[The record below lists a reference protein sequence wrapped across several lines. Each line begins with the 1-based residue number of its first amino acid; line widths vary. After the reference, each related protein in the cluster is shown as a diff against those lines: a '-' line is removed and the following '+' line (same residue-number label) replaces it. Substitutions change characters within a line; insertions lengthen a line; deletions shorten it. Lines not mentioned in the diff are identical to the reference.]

1 MRRICQMTLW
11 LGLPLCAAGAPLT
24 DVETVTRY
32 LETKPLTWEVDK
44 ADAGKAARMSVR
56 VLSAEEAVSAI
67 DTIFSKKFLPGG
79 NDVIG
84 YPRLKRLVKDGLAV
98 AFAYDV
104 ETADDVRIVWR
115 GCKKDPSADDSAVAT
130 LRMRRKSSS
139 EGDVITGSFTG
150 YGYWLRT
157 FDSDVNTRSQ
167 PVTIYPRVCR
177 GVEFA
182 VPKNGGRVRG
192 VEWSLRDDMEVLPFK
207 LARLE
212 TSFSEVECGSTPDV
226 EVIADVEDVALDELV
241 NLNAS
246 KVPSSYDW
254 HSASRFRGTVFSY
267 HSHMRPLTP
276 SAVYRVELLTRK
288 ILKGNEDLDRI
299 VFKVDPE
306 RYKDRRSS
314 TCWPFFR
321 GMTLKVQLIREEGA
335 LRVICAEPVL
345 PYPPYTPACAQPE
358 YFERLQPTAICPR
371 FAVNKVAF
379 ELPTNAVAS
388 ICVAYGDHTLAKFYS
403 TVNDVTGTFG
413 AFPDYSRTCR
423 VDVWTAR
430 EGADQYYW
438 NSAWFAGGIDSMD
451 EGFIVVHEER
461 VVVHDVEEGLDEEK
475 RLKFAWYGVKFPE
488 SVREQPLDLGKV
500 VSELNRVTVCPH
512 CKKAHYRI
520 TADPSVLARVVDLR
534 PDKTANGAPDELDAL
549 DALRLACGLA
559 GCTCELKDGEI
570 AIAAEHSAEEMAD
583 HTLVGLLRIL
593 EKDGFASVVD
603 AEYVNRREPFFKS
616 DGTEGECPNIWF
628 AVKDVTYGL
637 SGRGWRRKTPEGQF
651 QYLAFDSV
659 WWTVPEEDPWD
670 PATTAR
676 PMRDAAK
683 MRASMQDDYM
693 QLKDSPK
700 TDERDANERSQTIRL
715 LYAGYHRRTQ
725 ANSGSSDVYALAH
738 ALHLLQLGRVQ
749 EAQSLYDVL
758 RLRPFAAQRAF
769 ARLRARTK
777 LGRLYPDYQSFA
789 SQRREKGEGGKEKEV
804 GDEQ

>member
-1 MRRICQMTLW
+1 MRRILQLTLW
-11 LGLPLCAAGAPLT
+11 LGLSLCAAGAPLT

-32 LETKPLTWEVDK
+32 LEAEPRSWEVDK
-44 ADAGKAARMSVR
+44 ASAGKPARMTVR
-56 VLSAEEAVSAI
+56 VLSVDEAVSAI

-79 NDVIG
+79 KDAIG

-104 ETADDVRIVWR
+104 ETADDVRITWR
-115 GCKKDPSADDSAVAT
+115 GCKNKRAH
-130 LRMRRKSSS
+130 
-139 EGDVITGSFTG
+139 DVITGSFTG

-157 FDSDVNTRSQ
+157 FDSDVRTASSWDRHAW
-167 PVTIYPRVCR
+167 IYPRVCR

-182 VPKNGGRVRG
+182 VPKNGGNVCG
-192 VEWSLRDDMEVLPFK
+192 GAWLLRDDLEELPFR

-212 TSFSEVECGSTPDV
+212 TSVSEAERGFTPDV

-246 KVPSSYDW
+246 MIPASYAEDKRRL
-254 HSASRFRGTVFSY
+254 HGDNYNY
-267 HSHMRPLTP
+267 HCGMMPLIP
-276 SAVYRVELLTRK
+276 SAVYRVGLLTRK
-288 ILKGNEDLDRI
+288 VLKGNADLDRI

-388 ICVAYGDHTLAKFYS
+388 VYVVYGDHTLAKFYS

-413 AFPDYSRTCR
+413 KFPDYSRNCS

-430 EGADQYYW
+430 EGADRDYW
-438 NSAWFAGGIDSMD
+438 NSAWFADRAD
-451 EGFIVVHEER
+451 DKNAKR
-461 VVVHDVEEGLDEEK
+461 VIVHDVEEGLCAEY

-520 TADPSVLARVVDLR
+520 TADPSVLTRVVDLR
-534 PDKTANGAPDELDAL
+534 PDKTASGVPGEDGLDAL
-549 DALRLACGLA
+549 ETLRMACGLA
-559 GCTCELKDGEI
+559 GCTCELKDGAI

-583 HTLVGLLRIL
+583 YTLAGMLRVL
-593 EKDGFASVVD
+593 EKDGFASVAD
-603 AEYVNRREPFFKS
+603 AEYVNCREPFFKS
-616 DGTEGECPNIWF
+616 DGPEGECPNLSF
-628 AVKDVTYGL
+628 AVRDVTYVP
-637 SGRGWRRKTPEGQF
+637 SGRGWRRKTLDGQF
-651 QYLAFDSV
+651 QYLVFDSV
-659 WWTVPEEDPWD
+659 WWTKPNEDLWD
-670 PATTAR
+670 YVTTAR
-676 PMRDAAK
+676 PTRDAAK
-683 MRASMQDDYM
+683 MRASMLDDYR
-693 QLKDSPK
+693 QLKNSPK
-700 TDERDANERSQTIRL
+700 TDGSPETGERDASALSQRL
-715 LYAGYHRRTQ
+715 LLIRAGCPWRTE
-725 ANSGSSDVYALAH
+725 ANSDSNDMYALAH

-749 EAQSLYDVL
+749 EAQSLYDAL
-758 RLRPFAAQRAF
+758 LLRPFAARCAF

-789 SQRREKGEGGKEKEV
+789 RQRREKGEDAQEKEV